1 MTSFTELATIET
13 PGNSTLA
20 EGENL
25 TLSCQVSGDQFPS
38 VSWVQVVS
46 GKRFTG
52 GYLSLQNISR
62 NAAGEYRCEASNLCS
77 IDSRV
82 TVVDVQCEFYID
94 PVSWS
99 IILTISY
106 CSVLMVTRKKSI
118 CRNICPEPNVMHT
131 TRQQGY

>member
-1 MTSFTELATIET
+1 MISFTELATIKT

-38 VSWVQVVS
+38 VSWVKVVS
-46 GKRFTG
+46 GKRFIG
-52 GYLSLQNISR
+52 GYLFLRNITR

-77 IDSRV
+77 NDSRV
-82 TVVDVQCEFYID
+82 TVVDVQCEYNID

-99 IILTISY
+99 IILTISFG
-106 CSVLMVTRKKSI
+106 CVLMVTRKKK
-118 CRNICPEPNVMHT
+118 
-131 TRQQGY
+131 QL